1 MSKPGSESRLER
13 SERYW
18 HMAAEAFHASFM
30 ASRPEVKASF
40 VRIAMAWATM
50 ANELERAEESWSA
63 DGPAFPRDPIRPR
76 HQHLPK

>member
-1 MSKPGSESRLER
+1 MPEAGSGSRLER

-40 VRIAMAWATM
+40 VRIAMAWATL
-50 ANELERAEESWSA
+50 ANELERAEESWSVNGA
-63 DGPAFPRDPIRPR
+63 ALPKDPIRPR
-76 HQHLPK
+76 QQHLPK